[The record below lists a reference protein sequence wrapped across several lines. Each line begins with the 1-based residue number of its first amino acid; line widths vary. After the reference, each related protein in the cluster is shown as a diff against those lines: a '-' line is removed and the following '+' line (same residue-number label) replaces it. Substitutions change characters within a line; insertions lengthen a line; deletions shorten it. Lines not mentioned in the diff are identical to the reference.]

1 MNFQLVLMIQK
12 HHMTQILG
20 GDIMRAT
27 RNLNILNRRV
37 LMSVMAPFLLV
48 ACTQSDTANQAQI
61 AAHDVEV
68 EATPTPKVL
77 DVPLSEQSVS
87 ELLQT
92 IVKHTQEIDAVP
104 LRFDGRT
111 EKTIRRGE
119 SIFTDRLFAEE
130 IRRKRLDGTT
140 REYLLKWL
148 SVDTNF
154 NHEIAKRCRPGRQ
167 LGFVMFFDLEKPD
180 RIRAAI
186 DLQCNA
192 ITFFDTNGNGISGTY
207 YDLSED
213 MIEPL
218 LKKMFQK

>member
-1 MNFQLVLMIQK
+1 
-12 HHMTQILG
+12 
-20 GDIMRAT
+20 
-27 RNLNILNRRV
+27 
-37 LMSVMAPFLLV
+37 MSVMAPFLLV

-77 DVPLSEQSVS
+77 DVPPSEQSIS

-104 LRFDGRT
+104 LRLDRKT
-111 EKTIRRGE
+111 EKTLQDGE
-119 SIFTDRLFAEE
+119 SFFTDYLVEDKS
-130 IRRKRLDGTT
+130 RRNRLDLVA
-140 REYLLKWL
+140 RKDLLEWL

-218 LKKMFQK
+218 LKKIFQK